1 MMNEPL
7 DDLLGSAIDSI
18 AVNNTMP
25 TYTNPT
31 PATNNMMAPQ
41 NTFFM
46 QNGGGFNMAPQ
57 PMTPQP
63 MNTPPQMPNT
73 STQSPAEIQDLASQ
87 FFASLG
93 GLPNNANPT
102 PVTQTTNPAP
112 HTMTPVT
119 PMIPTLTPTMPSTMP
134 MMTPVNTQPS
144 ASGDDDDFFASATT
158 FQTIKPEPTPTAMPQ
173 HFNTNPQ
180 PVNTTPFSN
189 IGSTPSTSTNIQSVA
204 DQFFANLSGV
214 PTTPT
219 TNTSTPTNFN
229 FPASTPPTNVFNT
242 VSHTPPTSPFAM
254 PLQPEQSKPSPFSQA
269 VAETPT
275 GTNKSNE
282 TSSGSHSRR
291 GSVGNIPPSMVKL
304 TTSTKVTPTQS
315 VESSP
320 LNTNDTNAAKRTSS
334 KDKFEAFNVSN
345 VLAAMNAP
353 TTTPTTA
360 PTSNQGFD
368 NFFTELGKQQ
378 ASNTPPTT
386 NSPMQTNSFPTLA
399 PHTPEVVQSTPFPT
413 PTIPVMLTSP
423 VDIPVTPAP
432 SLTPSHSNI
441 SLEDAFQAAISTP
454 AVSATPDQAAVH
466 TNPSVATSMPVMTSL
481 TPVTPVAPSFDNT
494 GMGFNQSPSTPVNQ
508 SHTDNASPHA
518 GFTMPEQPHT
528 PVSSGS
534 LTPVTMAPQSDASM
548 FKPHM
553 PVTMLAQESP
563 QSSPFSTN
571 DTSSASSSQSLTPSV
586 PAISVANTSTDM
598 PLNIQALADSFFS
611 SFQLPSVPAAS
622 TPAGFGESVPL
633 DVTTPLGTL
642 QVNGGESPNISLS
655 TPLATATVSLNLTPG
670 SQDSPLPTP
679 TLTPVVS
686 LTPPTP
692 VEAASTTPVGSSLF
706 SIYESIKSQKKPQS
720 DKPVQLEEMLND
732 SMNLL
737 YQVIDAQNNKPE
749 QQATLQTPTPVAAKT
764 ELTFDDEDMGDFVS
778 AGTAPQPLPT
788 GVGLT
793 PVMLPLT
800 PMFPPQITPA
810 AVTPTTVEDWDF
822 PTGPT
827 MTDISIP
834 STNTSPPTQQAA
846 SGTSTKG
853 LQVTEDLFASII
865 GLKKSGESPRLVSPQ
880 SPSHTVPRDVPH
892 PKRGT
897 VIMGKIPAEPSK
909 TQSPAP
915 ASSKKVMPGIGP
927 SSSKTTATTKQQ
939 STKQQPTKQQ
949 STKQQPKAPLGTK
962 STPTISKTPTLP
974 TRGVPAAKT
983 TATTGAANGTKTTA
997 TKEGASSKRSSTI
1010 MGTIP
1015 GPSNTGNLK
1024 SSAGADDFF
1033 GSFNGSNVPSNPPTA
1048 AAKKGDSA
1056 LLMEL
1061 PKASPNDSAQ
1071 PPPKSLLDI
1080 FSSQAPIP
1088 LPESLNG
1095 STEKKANGTFGDE
1108 FEFSDFRTAKP
1119 EPLTKSTFLAFYDP
1133 TAPKTEETP
1142 AAPVEEAPKSSPSV
1156 PRVELPFSSSS
1167 QLSAHLFFEG
1177 PKTSSTT
1184 ASFSLGLETSEKT
1197 STTEEPKIQVK
1208 QPTVTAGDVYK

>member
-25 TYTNPT
+25 TYTNPI
-31 PATNNMMAPQ
+31 PAANNMMAPQ

-63 MNTPPQMPNT
+63 MNTPSQMPNT

-93 GLPNNANPT
+93 GLPNNTNPT

-158 FQTIKPEPTPTAMPQ
+158 FQTTKPEPTPTAMPQ

-180 PVNTTPFSN
+180 PANTTPFSN

-242 VSHTPPTSPFAM
+242 VSPTTPTTSPFAM
-254 PLQPEQSKPSPFSQA
+254 PLQPEQPKPSPFSQA
-269 VAETPT
+269 VAETNS
-275 GTNKSNE
+275 TNKSNE
-282 TSSGSHSRR
+282 TSSGNHSRR
-291 GSVGNIPPSMVKL
+291 GSVGSIPPSMVKL

-353 TTTPTTA
+353 TTTPATA

-378 ASNTPPTT
+378 ASNTPPTPTT
-386 NSPMQTNSFPTLA
+386 NSPMQTKMFPTLA
-399 PHTPEVVQSTPFPT
+399 PHTPEAVQSAPLTT
-413 PTIPVMLTSP
+413 PTMPVMLTSP

-432 SLTPSHSNI
+432 SRTPHSNI

-454 AVSATPDQAAVH
+454 AVSATPD
-466 TNPSVATSMPVMTSL
+466 PSVATAVPVMTSL
-481 TPVTPVAPSFDNT
+481 TPVTPVAPSSDNT
-494 GMGFNQSPSTPVNQ
+494 GMGFNQSPSMPVNQ
-508 SHTDNASPHA
+508 SHTDGASPHPD
-518 GFTMPEQPHT
+518 FTIPEQ
-528 PVSSGS
+528 
-534 LTPVTMAPQSDASM
+534 PVTMAPQSDASM
-548 FKPHM
+548 FKPHT

-563 QSSPFSTN
+563 QSSPLNTN
-571 DTSSASSSQSLTPSV
+571 DTSSTSSSQSLTPSV
-586 PAISVANTSTDM
+586 PAISVANTSADM

-611 SFQLPSVPAAS
+611 SFQLPSVPATS
-622 TPAGFGESVPL
+622 TPTGFGESVPL

-670 SQDSPLPTP
+670 SHDSPLPTP

-686 LTPPTP
+686 LTPSTP
-692 VEAASTTPVGSSLF
+692 AEAESTTPVGASLF

-749 QQATLQTPTPVAAKT
+749 QQATPPTPTPVAAKT

-778 AGTAPQPLPT
+778 AGTVPQPLPT

-800 PMFPPQITPA
+800 PMFPPQMTPV

-834 STNTSPPTQQAA
+834 STNTSPPTQQATPA
-846 SGTSTKG
+846 TSTKG

-909 TQSPAP
+909 TQAPAP
-915 ASSKKVMPGIGP
+915 ASGKKVMQGIGP

-939 STKQQPTKQQ
+939 TTKQQPTKQQ
-949 STKQQPKAPLGTK
+949 QTKTQPKAPLGTK

-983 TATTGAANGTKTTA
+983 AATTGAANGTKTTA
-997 TKEGASSKRSSTI
+997 VKEGASSKRGSTI

-1033 GSFNGSNVPSNPPTA
+1033 GSFNGSNAPSNPPTA
-1048 AAKKGDSA
+1048 AKKGDSS

-1133 TAPKTEETP
+1133 TAAKTEETP

-1197 STTEEPKIQVK
+1197 STTEEPKVQVK